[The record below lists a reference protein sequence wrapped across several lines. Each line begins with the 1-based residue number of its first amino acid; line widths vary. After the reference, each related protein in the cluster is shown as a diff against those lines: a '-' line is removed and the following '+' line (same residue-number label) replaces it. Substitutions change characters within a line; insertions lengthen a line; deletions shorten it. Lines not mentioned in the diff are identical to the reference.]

1 MAVDDEEFGHR
12 PPAVAAPRAAPA
24 RGYNRLCIDHGL
36 QANRR
41 ADLDFL
47 AGASGHEPP
56 CHNH

>member
-1 MAVDDEEFGHR
+1 M
-12 PPAVAAPRAAPA
+12 AAPRAAPA